1 MWDVRTNGQ
10 RREETIIW
18 LEFPYGFERFPE
30 TKSVQSD
37 EKRHG
42 DMVLELLNEK
52 EKGKGQIMKKLIAAL
67 LLISIG
73 CWIGIHRRVIKAWLT
88 GSEMPAMP
96 ANHPKVFCC
105 K

>member
-1 MWDVRTNGQ
+1 
-10 RREETIIW
+10 
-18 LEFPYGFERFPE
+18 
-30 TKSVQSD
+30 
-37 EKRHG
+37 
-42 DMVLELLNEK
+42 MVLELLNEK